1 MLEAEQLKYYF
12 KLFKNLEFKDLT
24 SIFKLAKIKKLKAGE
39 IFINEG
45 DFFNKISYIKKGI
58 IRAYFIKDNG
68 DEITTMLRWEDQII
82 SSYDTILFKNPSRFY
97 YQALENTIL
106 IEVDYE
112 IAQSFMVKNPK
123 LEEGRKY
130 FMLKMLAETLTRIE
144 SFVLL
149 SPEERYIQFVKDKPN
164 IINRVSSKH
173 IATLLGITPV
183 SLSRIKSRIINK

>member
-112 IAQSFMVKNPK
+112 ITQSFMVKNPK